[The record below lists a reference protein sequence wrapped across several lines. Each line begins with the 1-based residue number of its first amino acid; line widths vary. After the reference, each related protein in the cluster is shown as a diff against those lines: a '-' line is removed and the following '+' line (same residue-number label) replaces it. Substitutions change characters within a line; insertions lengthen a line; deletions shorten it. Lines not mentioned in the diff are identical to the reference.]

1 MEYRRVFI
9 VMLLLTVAGCTEATS
24 LPTQDSPEPGRDAQ
38 GTHGA
43 VTAGH
48 PLAAQAGLEVL
59 ERGGN
64 AMDAAI
70 TMAGV
75 LAVARPH
82 MNGVGGDM
90 FLLYHDAES
99 STVYGLNASG
109 RAGTAK
115 TLDDLRQEGH
125 DRMPGQG
132 PLSVSV
138 PGAVGGWAQALER
151 FGTISWHEALTPAV
165 DLARAGLPVSERLS
179 LDLAQAEGTL
189 RREAEAARVFLPN
202 DAPPVAGSVLP
213 RPDLARTLERIQQR
227 GPDEVYRGETGR
239 RIVEFLKERGGLLLE
254 EDLANYEPVWV
265 EPIKAP
271 YHGLEVVVLPPN
283 TQGVTLLE
291 ELTMLEHFDLNAQGQ
306 NSADYL
312 HTIAE
317 AIRIAF
323 KDRDDNVADPD
334 FMTVSVDELLDSTRL
349 AELARSIDT
358 SSRAPDTLVANI
370 PDNPNT
376 VYIIAVDEQGNV
388 VSMIQSL
395 FATFGSGL
403 VVPDTGIV
411 LQNRGSLFR
420 FDESHPNVFGP
431 GRRPYHTL
439 SPVMALRDGKPW
451 LAFGTPGGDGQTQTH
466 LQVLNNILLFGMTPQ
481 EAIDAP
487 RLRRMSNGT
496 LAIEDR
502 VAPEVLDSLKDRGY
516 RVDARSGWTATFGG
530 AQAIMIDSNTG
541 ALRAGAD
548 RRREGYSLAY

>member
-1 MEYRRVFI
+1 MGFLVVFMAI
-9 VMLLLTVAGCTEATS
+9 LLLTLTACNQAASPPTS
-24 LPTQDSPEPGRDAQ
+24 NFPEPGRDAQ
-38 GTHGA
+38 GERGA

-48 PLAAQAGLEVL
+48 PLAAEAGLEVL
-59 ERGGN
+59 RRGGN

-90 FLLYHDAES
+90 FLLYYDAES

-115 TLDDLRQEGH
+115 TLADLRKEGH
-125 DRMPGQG
+125 ERMPGGG

-138 PGAVGGWAQALER
+138 PGAVGGWAVALER
-151 FGTISWHEALTPAV
+151 FGTITWTEALTPAV
-165 DLARAGLPVSERLS
+165 ELAKTGMPVSERLS
-179 LDLAQAEGTL
+179 LDVAEQEDKL

-202 DAPPVAGSVLP
+202 DAPPEAGSILP
-213 RPDLARTLERIQQR
+213 RPDLAITLERIR
-227 GPDEVYRGETGR
+227 KGRPDELYRGETGR

-254 EDLANYEPVWV
+254 EDLAAYEPIWV
-265 EPIKAP
+265 EPISTS
-271 YHGLEVVVLPPN
+271 YHDLEVLAMPPN
-283 TQGVTLLE
+283 TQGVALLE
-291 ELTMLEHFDLNAQGQ
+291 ELTILEHFDLTSLGH
-306 NSADYL
+306 NSADYF
-312 HTIAE
+312 HTLAE

-323 KDRDDNVADPD
+323 KDRDENVADPD
-334 FMTVSVDELLDSTRL
+334 FMTVSVAELLEATRL
-349 AELARSIDT
+349 AELAQSIDT
-358 SSRAPDTLVANI
+358 SGEAPETSIADFE
-370 PDNPNT
+370 DNPNT
-376 VYIIAVDEQGNV
+376 VYLIAADERGNV

-395 FATFGSGL
+395 FASFGSGL

-439 SPVMALRDGKPW
+439 SPVMVLQDGKPW

-466 LQVLNNILLFGMTPQ
+466 VQVLNNILLFGMTPQ

-487 RLRRMSNGT
+487 RLRRMPNGT

-502 VAPEVLDSLKDRGY
+502 VGPEVLDALRARGY
-516 RVDARSGWTATFGG
+516 TVDARSGLTAIFGG
-530 AQAIMIDSNTG
+530 AQAVLVDPTTG
-541 ALRAGAD
+541 AKRAGAD
-548 RRREGYSLAY
+548 RRREGYALAY